1 MSRRQLNYPARPILG
16 IALLLVSIVAAI
28 PVTAQ
33 ESLAKLAAYEGPDRA
48 TRIAANAKKEGE
60 LSIYTSL
67 GTEDAAAL
75 AAVFEKKYGIKLK
88 VWRASS
94 EKILQRIVI
103 EAQGGR
109 FDFDVVETISP
120 ELESLSREKLLQRVN
135 SVFHAELLE
144 QAVPAHKEWASTRLN
159 LFTQA
164 YNTKLIRKEDL
175 PKTFEELA
183 QPQWKGKL
191 GIEADDPQWLAAI
204 AKENGEAKTLQTFRD
219 IARNNGLSVR
229 KGHTLLTNLVVSG
242 EVPLALTV
250 YNYRVEQMKNKGAPI
265 DWFTIGP
272 AIALPSGIGVSR
284 AAPHPHAALLFYDFI
299 LSEGQAILAKKD
311 FVPTSRTLDSPL
323 TKGAIRFLDPTVV
336 IDQQEK
342 WGKLYDEIIVKQ
354 GR

>member
-1 MSRRQLNYPARPILG
+1 MNRRDFIERSAALMASSAGVRTLG
-16 IALLLVSIVAAI
+16 
-28 PVTAQ
+28 AQ
-33 ESLAKLAAYEGPDRA
+33 ESLAKLAAYEGADRA
-48 TRIAANAKKEGE
+48 MRIAARAKQEGE
-60 LSIYTSL
+60 VSLYSSL
-67 GTEDAAAL
+67 GTEDAAIL
-75 AAVFEKKYGIKLK
+75 GAAFEKKYGVKLK
-88 VWRASS
+88 LWRASS
-94 EKILQRIVI
+94 EKILQRIVT

-109 FDFDVVETISP
+109 FEFDIVETISP
-120 ELESLSREKLLQRVN
+120 ELESLRREKLLLPVA
-135 SVFHAELLE
+135 SIFHADLLA
-144 QAVPAHKEWASTRLN
+144 QSVPAHREWASTRLN

-164 YNTKLIRKEDL
+164 YNTKLIRKEEL
-175 PKTFEELA
+175 PKSFDELA
-183 QPQWKGKL
+183 QPRWKGKL
-191 GIEADDPQWLAAI
+191 GIEADDPPWLAGI
-204 AKENGEAKTLQTFRD
+204 AAELGEAKALQVFRD
-219 IARNNGLSVR
+219 IARNNGLSIR
-229 KGHTLLTNLVVSG
+229 KGHTLLTNLVASG

-250 YNYRVEQMKNKGAPI
+250 YNYRVEQLKNKGAPI

>member
-1 MSRRQLNYPARPILG
+1 MNRHFGCVIA
-16 IALLLVSIVAAI
+16 ALLTSFATALPVAA
-28 PVTAQ
+28 Q
-33 ESLAKLAAYEGPDRA
+33 EALAKLAAYTGSDRA
-48 TRIAANAKKEGE
+48 VRLAADARREGE

-67 GTEDAAAL
+67 GTEDAGVL
-75 AAVFEKKYGIKLK
+75 AAAFEKKYGVKLK

-94 EKILQRIVI
+94 EKILQRII
-103 EAQGGR
+103 TEAQAGR

-120 ELESLSREKLLQRVN
+120 ELESLSREKLLQRVH
-135 SVFHAELLE
+135 SVFHADLLE

-175 PKTFEELA
+175 PKSFEELA
-183 QPQWKGKL
+183 LPQWKGKL
-191 GIEADDPQWLAAI
+191 GIEADDPQWLAAVAREI
-204 AKENGEAKTLQTFRD
+204 GEAKALQVFRD

-250 YNYRVEQMKNKGAPI
+250 YNYRVEQLKNKGAPI

-284 AAPHPHAALLFYDFI
+284 AAPHPNAALLFYDFM
-299 LSEGQAILAKKD
+299 LSEAQAILAKKD
-311 FVPTSRTLDSPL
+311 FVPSSRALDSPL
-323 TKGAIRFLDPTVV
+323 TKGPIRFLDPALV
-336 IDQQEK
+336 IDQHEK
-342 WGKLYDEIIVKQ
+342 WSKLYDEIIVRQ
-354 GR
+354 SR

>member
-1 MSRRQLNYPARPILG
+1 MNHCHFVGRLAYVG
-16 IALLLVSIVAAI
+16 LLLATSIASTPLA
-28 PVTAQ
+28 AQ
-33 ESLAKLAAYEGPDRA
+33 ETLARLAVYEGPDRA
-48 TRIAANAKKEGE
+48 ALLASKAKKEGE
-60 LSIYTSL
+60 LSLYTSL
-67 GTEDAAAL
+67 GTEDVAAL
-75 AAVFEKKYGIKLK
+75 AAVFENKYGVKIKL
-88 VWRASS
+88 WRASS
-94 EKILQRIVI
+94 EKILQRIVT

-109 FDFDVVETISP
+109 RDFDVVETISP
-120 ELESLSREKLLQRVN
+120 ELESLSREKLLQPVN
-135 SVFHAELLE
+135 SVFHADLLA
-144 QAVPAHKEWASTRLN
+144 QAVPAHKEWVSTRLN

-204 AKENGEAKTLQTFRD
+204 ANELGETRALQIFRD

-250 YNYRVEQMKNKGAPI
+250 YNYRVEQLKNKGAPI

-284 AAPHPHAALLFYDFI
+284 AAPHPNAALLFYDFM

-311 FVPTSRTLDSPL
+311 FVPSSRAIDSPL
-323 TKGAIRFLDPTVV
+323 TKVPIRFLDPAAV

-342 WGKLYDEIIVKQ
+342 WSKLYDEIIVKQ
-354 GR
+354 SK

>member
-1 MSRRQLNYPARPILG
+1 MNHCHFVGRLAYVG
-16 IALLLVSIVAAI
+16 LLLATSIASTPLA
-28 PVTAQ
+28 AQ
-33 ESLAKLAAYEGPDRA
+33 ETLARLAVYEGPDRA
-48 TRIAANAKKEGE
+48 ALLASRAKKEGE
-60 LSIYTSL
+60 LSLYTSL
-67 GTEDAAAL
+67 GTEDVAAL
-75 AAVFEKKYGIKLK
+75 AAVFENKYGVKIKL
-88 VWRASS
+88 WRASS
-94 EKILQRIVI
+94 EKILQRIVT

-109 FDFDVVETISP
+109 RDFDVVETISP
-120 ELESLSREKLLQRVN
+120 ELESLSREKLLQPVN
-135 SVFHAELLE
+135 SVFHTDLLA
-144 QAVPAHKEWASTRLN
+144 QAVPAHKEWVSTRLN

-204 AKENGEAKTLQTFRD
+204 ANELGETRALQIFRD

-250 YNYRVEQMKNKGAPI
+250 YNYRVEQLKNKGAPI

-284 AAPHPHAALLFYDFI
+284 AAPHPNAALLFYDFM

-311 FVPTSRTLDSPL
+311 FVPSSRAIDSPL
-323 TKGAIRFLDPTVV
+323 TKVPIRFLDPAAV

-342 WGKLYDEIIVKQ
+342 WSKLYDEIIVKQ
-354 GR
+354 SK

>member
-1 MSRRQLNYPARPILG
+1 MNRHVGFVIA
-16 IALLLVSIVAAI
+16 ALLTSFATAL

-33 ESLAKLAAYEGPDRA
+33 ESLAKLAAYTGPDRA
-48 TRIAANAKKEGE
+48 ARLAADARREGE

-67 GTEDAAAL
+67 GTEDAGVL
-75 AAVFEKKYGIKLK
+75 AAAFEKKYAVKLK

-94 EKILQRIVI
+94 EKILQRII
-103 EAQGGR
+103 TEAQAGR

-120 ELESLSREKLLQRVN
+120 ELESLSREKLLQRVH
-135 SVFHAELLE
+135 SEFHADLLE

-175 PKTFEELA
+175 PKSFEELA

-191 GIEADDPQWLAAI
+191 GIEADDPQWLAAVAREI
-204 AKENGEAKTLQTFRD
+204 GEAKALQVFRD

-250 YNYRVEQMKNKGAPI
+250 YNYRVEQLKNKGAPI

-272 AIALPSGIGVSR
+272 AIALPSGIAVSR
-284 AAPHPHAALLFYDFI
+284 AAPHPNAALLFYDFM

-311 FVPTSRTLDSPL
+311 FVPSSRALDSPL
-323 TKGAIRFLDPTVV
+323 TKGPIRFLDPAVV
-336 IDQQEK
+336 IDQHEK
-342 WGKLYDEIIVKQ
+342 WSKLYDEIIVRQ
-354 GR
+354 SR

>member
-1 MSRRQLNYPARPILG
+1 MNHCHFVGRLAYVG
-16 IALLLVSIVAAI
+16 LLLATSIASTPLA
-28 PVTAQ
+28 AQ
-33 ESLAKLAAYEGPDRA
+33 ETLARLAVYEGPDRA
-48 TRIAANAKKEGE
+48 ALLASKAKKEGE
-60 LSIYTSL
+60 LSLYTSL
-67 GTEDAAAL
+67 GTEDVAAL
-75 AAVFEKKYGIKLK
+75 AAVFENKYGVKIKL
-88 VWRASS
+88 WRASS
-94 EKILQRIVI
+94 EKILQRIVT

-109 FDFDVVETISP
+109 RDFDVVETISP
-120 ELESLSREKLLQRVN
+120 ELESLSREKLLQPVN
-135 SVFHAELLE
+135 SVFHADLLA
-144 QAVPAHKEWASTRLN
+144 QAVPAHKEWVSTRLN

-164 YNTKLIRKEDL
+164 YNTKLVRKEDL

-204 AKENGEAKTLQTFRD
+204 ANELGETRALQIFRD

-250 YNYRVEQMKNKGAPI
+250 YNYRVEQLKNKGAPI

-284 AAPHPHAALLFYDFI
+284 AAPHPNAALLFYDFM

-311 FVPTSRTLDSPL
+311 FVPSSRAIDSPL
-323 TKGAIRFLDPTVV
+323 TKVPIRFLDPAAV

-342 WGKLYDEIIVKQ
+342 WSKLYDEIIVKQ
-354 GR
+354 SK

>member
-1 MSRRQLNYPARPILG
+1 MNRFHIGLG
-16 IALLLVSIVAAI
+16 IALLLTSVATPMAAL
-28 PVTAQ
+28 AQ
-33 ESLAKLAAYEGPDRA
+33 ESLARLAAYEGPDRA
-48 TRIAANAKKEGE
+48 ARLAANARKEGE

-75 AAVFEKKYGIKLK
+75 GAVFEKKYGVRLK

-94 EKILQRIVI
+94 EKILQRIVT

-120 ELESLSREKLLQRVN
+120 ELESLSREKLLQPVN
-135 SVFHAELLE
+135 SVFHADLLA
-144 QAVPAHKEWASTRLN
+144 QAVPSHKEWASTRLN

-191 GIEADDPQWLAAI
+191 GIEADDPQWLAAVAREI
-204 AKENGEAKTLQTFRD
+204 GEAKALQVFRD

-265 DWFTIGP
+265 EWFTIGP

-284 AAPHPHAALLFYDFI
+284 AAPHPNAALLFYDFM

-311 FVPTSRTLDSPL
+311 FVPSSRAIESPL
-323 TKGAIRFLDPTVV
+323 TKGPIRFLDPAAV

-342 WGKLYDEIIVKQ
+342 WSKLYDEIIVKQ
-354 GR
+354 SR